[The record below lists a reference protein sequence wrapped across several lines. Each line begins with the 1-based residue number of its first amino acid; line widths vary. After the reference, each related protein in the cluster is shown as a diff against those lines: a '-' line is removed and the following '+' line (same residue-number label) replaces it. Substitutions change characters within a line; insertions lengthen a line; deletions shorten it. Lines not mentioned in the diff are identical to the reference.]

1 MLSPEL
7 ANAQS
12 PDKITT
18 TNIHSFCPSC
28 CPTNCAKSTEINN
41 KPRNSSDN
49 ITLSAVEGK
58 LVHAYIAT
66 ISHKPMNKTTQRI
79 LMKQNTRIMNNEV
92 SSIRRR
98 ISPCTSCSS
107 HSPFAAILPTSVLQL
122 RGSQVSLR
130 FITAPL
136 TSALRK
142 DNVFSANQLDSCNG
156 GLVQLASDD
165 DEVSD

>member
-7 ANAQS
+7 ANAHS
-12 PDKITT
+12 SDKITT

-41 KPRNSSDN
+41 KPRNSSEN

-58 LVHAYIAT
+58 LVHAY
-66 ISHKPMNKTTQRI
+66 SYKPMNKTTQHI

-122 RGSQVSLR
+122 HGSQVSLR

-142 DNVFSANQLDSCNG
+142 DNVFSANQLDSCNS
-156 GLVQLASDD
+156 GLVQPAADD